1 MIAGHTESAT
11 HIKSYFLAHKHQ
23 ICMWL
28 VVALAIAL
36 KVLFVKYPFHG
47 LEHEDAYVFA
57 DVGRYL
63 RYDYPWNPSPFQTK
77 ACLIGSLENCRVS
90 GTFGGHYMILP
101 FLLYAVNALFGYSVY
116 NIFVFNFLISLLVLF
131 VFIRTLTLL
140 SVNETGKCLAT
151 LLFVTTP
158 FLNVFNTSGLSE
170 TLSSLSV
177 ICTTYYF
184 LKSFRDDFA
193 CKKTSFWITIAFMVL
208 SFLLKR
214 ENLILISL
222 PLLGLIFIFAGGNLR
237 FQKVRRLSIMFAV
250 PFLTAFLYN
259 VIAGVSAM
267 EAAENTDIGLPT
279 FALSHLFQLLPK
291 YLMAFLEPRY
301 FGITG
306 ALFLGASVYVL
317 FFQKRVEY
325 RVVTVLSLMY
335 LLMYASHYRSYYQV
349 HGEAVNTFAALRYAS
364 NYFPMACLSF
374 GSLGFGRCV
383 SKWGFHL
390 KALALVL
397 FLFFAGYLNMGLR
410 IALNHEEQYSRILP
424 TLKALES
431 TKEEDWILT
440 DMPCVFHLYASPT
453 RNVISSYE
461 ATRSRVAD
469 LIEAKKGDVYI
480 LKNKD
485 DLMDRKRYPDYSD
498 VLSSFRFIKV
508 KDMSSDYEMF
518 KLEAR

>member
-1 MIAGHTESAT
+1 MITGHTESAT
-11 HIKSYFLAHKHQ
+11 RIKSYFLAHKHQ

-36 KVLFVKYPFHG
+36 KALFIKYPFHG

-63 RYDYPWNPSPFQTK
+63 QYDYPWSPSPFQTK
-77 ACLIGSLENCRVS
+77 ACLIGSFENCRLS

-101 FLLYAVNALFGYSVY
+101 LLLYAVNALFGYSVY

-158 FLNVFNTSGLSE
+158 FLNIFNTSGLSE
-170 TLSSLSV
+170 TFSSLSV

-193 CKKTSFWITIAFMVL
+193 CKTNFWIAIAFMIL

-222 PLLGLIFIFAGGNLR
+222 PLLGLMLIYAGGNLR
-237 FQKVRRLSIMFAV
+237 LQKVKRLSVMFAV
-250 PFLTAFLYN
+250 PFVAAFLYN
-259 VIAGVSAM
+259 SIAGVSAM
-267 EAAENTDIGLPT
+267 EAAENADIGLPT

-306 ALFLGASVYVL
+306 ALFLGTSVYVL

-364 NYFPMACLSF
+364 NYFPMACLNF
-374 GSLGFGRCV
+374 GSLDFDRCM
-383 SKWGFHL
+383 SKGEPHL
-390 KALALVL
+390 KTLALIL
-397 FLFFAGYLNMGLR
+397 FLFFAVYLNASLR
-410 IALNHEEQYSRILP
+410 IALNEEEQYSRILP
-424 TLKALES
+424 TVKALES
-431 TKEEDWILT
+431 TGDDDWILT

-453 RNVISSYE
+453 RNVVSSYE
-461 ATRSRVAD
+461 VTRSRVAR
-469 LIEAKKGDVYI
+469 LIKAKKGDIYI
-480 LKNKD
+480 LKSKD
-485 DLMDRKRYPDYSD
+485 DRMDRKRYPDYSD
-498 VLSSFRFIKV
+498 ILSTFRLVKV
-508 KDMSSDYEMF
+508 KDISSDYEM
-518 KLEAR
+518 LRLGAR